1 MVTPQSRQPSEHH
14 TPAGA
19 PVPRAY
25 PPARQ
30 REEFVRSLHEAH
42 GRALLAFALAEVHGD
57 RQAAED
63 IVQETMLRAW
73 QHPDSRGLQAAPRAW
88 LFTTAH
94 RLVID
99 RWRRISVRPQEVA
112 DIQLQHVSVRD
123 HADTALS
130 GLVVKEALSALTDKY
145 RAVIV
150 QVYLNGRTANE
161 TATVLDIPVGTVKS
175 RLHNA
180 VRALRAVLEA
190 KGATD
195 VD

>member
-1 MVTPQSRQPSEHH
+1 MVTPQSHQPSEHR
-14 TPAGA
+14 TPAGE
-19 PVPRAY
+19 PVHRAY

-30 REEFVRSLHEAH
+30 REEFIRSLHETH
-42 GRALLAFALAEVHGD
+42 GRALLAFALSELQGD

-63 IVQETMLRAW
+63 IVQETMIRAW
-73 QHPDSRGLQAAPRAW
+73 QHADSAGLRGAPRAW

-112 DIQLQHVSVRD
+112 NVPLHHVEVRD

-150 QVYLNGRTANE
+150 QVYLHGRTANE
-161 TATVLDIPVGTVKS
+161 TAAVLDIPVGTVKS

-190 KGATD
+190 KGATE

>member
-1 MVTPQSRQPSEHH
+1 MVTPQSRQPGEHR
-14 TPAGA
+14 TPAGD
-19 PVPRAY
+19 PTHRAY

-42 GRALLAFALAEVHGD
+42 GRAVLAFALSELHSD

-73 QHPDSRGLQAAPRAW
+73 QHADSVGLRAAPRAW

-99 RWRRISVRPQEVA
+99 RWRRISVRPKEVA
-112 DIQLQHVSVRD
+112 DVPLHQVEVRD
-123 HADTALS
+123 HTDTALS
-130 GLVVKEALSALTDKY
+130 RLVVKEALSALTDKH

-150 QVYLNGRTANE
+150 QVYLNGRTVNE
-161 TATVLDIPVGTVKS
+161 TAAVLDIPVGTVKS

-180 VRALRAVLEA
+180 MHALRAALEA
-190 KGATD
+190 KGATE